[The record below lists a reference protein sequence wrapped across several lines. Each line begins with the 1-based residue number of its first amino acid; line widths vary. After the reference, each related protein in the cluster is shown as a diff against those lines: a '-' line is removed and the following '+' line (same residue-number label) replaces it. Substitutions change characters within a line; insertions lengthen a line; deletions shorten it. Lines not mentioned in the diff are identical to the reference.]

1 MKKLIFCLLIG
12 LIPMLAFSQP
22 ISQDTLSPPSVVVVT
37 QQNYVCDSADF
48 QPQAP
53 QNAKKPKPQKLPVK
67 KKKFMKRGDF
77 WSNVLDLTKIIVP
90 ALVTVLAATSAK

>member
-1 MKKLIFCLLIG
+1 MKKLIFCLLFG
-12 LIPMLAFSQP
+12 FIPMLGFSQT
-22 ISQDTLSPPSVVVVT
+22 IRQDTLSPPSVVVVIEN
-37 QQNYVCDSADF
+37 NYVCDSVDY

-53 QNAKKPKPQKLPVK
+53 RNSKKPKPQKAPVK

>member
-1 MKKLIFCLLIG
+1 MKKLIFCLLFG
-12 LIPMLAFSQP
+12 FIPMLGFSQTLR
-22 ISQDTLSPPSVVVVT
+22 QDTLSPPSVVVVI

-53 QNAKKPKPQKLPVK
+53 QNAKKPKPQKAPVK

>member
-1 MKKLIFCLLIG
+1 MCRLSNACFLMMFLAAIFSIG
-12 LIPMLAFSQP
+12 KTTI
-22 ISQDTLSPPSVVVVT
+22 
-37 QQNYVCDSADF
+37 F

-53 QNAKKPKPQKLPVK
+53 QNAKKPKPQKAPVK

>member
-1 MKKLIFCLLIG
+1 MKKLIFCLLFG
-12 LIPMLAFSQP
+12 FIPMLGFSQTL
-22 ISQDTLSPPSVVVVT
+22 SQDTLSPPSVVVIIET
-37 QQNYVCDSADF
+37 NYVCDSADF